1 LADEDD
7 RIIGSR
13 IADNFISAHV
23 EIELAKLELG
33 KQEAAVMIRFRPASF
48 AAAGLA
54 ALAFMVVTAGAGPMG
69 EIPEGPGGGV
79 EPGPDPF
86 GPGGIPTGVIP
97 TGGIPTGGLP
107 TGGVPTGDLPT
118 GGAPTSGDPAGS
130 DSSSGETASQPL
142 DPAVASASAARAAE
156 TFVASFP
163 TALKAN
169 R

>member
-1 LADEDD
+1 L
-7 RIIGSR
+7 IG
-13 IADNFISAHV
+13 AHV

-33 KQEAAVMIRFRPASF
+33 KQEAVVMIRFRPASF
-48 AAAGLA
+48 VAAGLA
-54 ALAFMVVTAGAGPMG
+54 AVAFMVVTAGAGPIG

-86 GPGGIPTGVIP
+86 GPGGIPTGGIP

-107 TGGVPTGDLPT
+107 IGGIPTGDLPI
-118 GGAPTSGDPAGS
+118 GGAPTGGDPTGG

-142 DPAVASASAARAAE
+142 DSAAATASAVRAAE

>member
-1 LADEDD
+1 
-7 RIIGSR
+7 
-13 IADNFISAHV
+13 
-23 EIELAKLELG
+23 
-33 KQEAAVMIRFRPASF
+33 MIRFRPASF
-48 AAAGLA
+48 VAAGLA
-54 ALAFMVVTAGAGPMG
+54 AVAFMVVTAGAGPIG

-86 GPGGIPTGVIP
+86 GPGGIPTGGIP

-107 TGGVPTGDLPT
+107 I
-118 GGAPTSGDPAGS
+118 GGAPTGGDPTGG

-142 DPAVASASAARAAE
+142 DSAAATASAVRAAE